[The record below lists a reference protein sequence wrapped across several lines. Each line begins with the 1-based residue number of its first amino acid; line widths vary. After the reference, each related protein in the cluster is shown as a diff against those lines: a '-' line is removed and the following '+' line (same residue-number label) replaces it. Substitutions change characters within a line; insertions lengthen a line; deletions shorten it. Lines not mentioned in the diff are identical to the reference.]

1 MTGRSTPE
9 QFGAAVEAAAALDR
23 RRAAEPDHI
32 EYRHTAAGTA
42 LLSAL
47 ALIAAWAWWCAWRR
61 RQSGR
66 ATGAT
71 EIPAAR
77 LRGPQALG
85 FVGPAFLLYALL
97 VLGPGLVAF
106 GWAFTRWDGLS
117 DRAWAGWF
125 NFKWLLFEND
135 GFWAALGNNLYL
147 MLVPAAVVLPL
158 ALLLAFL
165 LHRGVWGAQFFRAVF
180 LFPNLLGGIAATLIW
195 LNAYEPRGGLVNA
208 GLTGLGRLLGNDWL
222 MSFDAHPWLS
232 AANLYGALI
241 PIYTWMA
248 CGFNLILFLA
258 AMEGID
264 HQLYEAAEMDG
275 APVWRQF
282 FAITLPQI
290 WGIVLVAAVFV
301 VIGGLN
307 AFEMVWLLTSQDPG
321 TAVHT
326 LGTLMVTSMFKD
338 FQVGRAT
345 AIAVVLFVLVMLGSA
360 LVLRGLRREGTES

>member
-1 MTGRSTPE
+1 MLFRSGR
-9 QFGAAVEAAAALDR
+9 AVEDAAELDR

-32 EYRHTAAGTA
+32 EYRHTAAGVSF
-42 LLSAL
+42 LSAL
-47 ALIAAWAWWCAWRR
+47 ALLAAWAGWKAWQRR
-61 RQSGR
+61 AMAAGASGGHDSRPGLSRQ
-66 ATGAT
+66 TG
-71 EIPAAR
+71 
-77 LRGPQALG
+77 LQ

-117 DRAWAGWF
+117 EQTWAGSF
-125 NFKWLLFEND
+125 NFQWLLFEND

-158 ALLLAFL
+158 ALLFAFL
-165 LHRGVWGAQFFRAVF
+165 LHRGVWGAQVFRAVF

-208 GLTGLGRLLGNDWL
+208 GLTGLGRLLGSDWL
-222 MSFDAHPWLS
+222 ISFEAHPWLS

-241 PIYTWMA
+241 PIYIWMA

-264 HQLYEAAEMDG
+264 PQLYEAAEMDG
-275 APVWRQF
+275 APAWRQF
-282 FAITLPQI
+282 FSITLPQI

-345 AIAVVLFVLVMLGSA
+345 AIAVVLFVLIAIGTAV
-360 LVLRGLRREGTES
+360 VLRGLRREEPES